1 MVPTH
6 SLDTCSWD
14 TTSAV
19 GRQTDGAAGAR
30 DSVAQVLACSL
41 WKTDS
46 HVVVHLV
53 RVLRATVV
61 WTLWNTDAAHI
72 GDAWIGRAGSGTGL
86 FVSWTRLVRY
96 GNRLV
101 SNTRLTAA
109 GPGRRAP
116 RATRAV
122 WPSARWP
129 SAATGE
135 AGAVGGAPGR
145 PVVAR
150 ALSPG
155 SFVVRYGVGVLK
167 RHPRTYTHVVGSLL
181 W

>member
-109 GPGRRAP
+109 GPAP
-116 RATRAV
+116 RAPHARCGRARGGR
-122 WPSARWP
+122 ARRPARPERW
-129 SAATGE
+129 A
-135 AGAVGGAPGR
+135 GR
-145 PVVAR
+145 PGGPWWRGHSPPAR
-150 ALSPG
+150 S
-155 SFVVRYGVGVLK
+155 SFGME
-167 RHPRTYTHVVGSLL
+167 
-181 W
+181 